1 MYFENNQKYYLNQI
15 ITIQVFFLLFFQ
27 KFYRGYLIRKIINQS
42 KFEFIE
48 ISKQIDKNN
57 IPNFIG
63 LKYQFKNELINQNVH
78 NIEIKNNNNNI
89 NKDELWNE
97 IIVLYKK
104 LKNEIDRKKI
114 NYQIL
119 YLIIKFKF

>member
-119 YLIIKFKF
+119 YLIIKF

>member
-1 MYFENNQKYYLNQI
+1 MYFENNQKYYLKQI
-15 ITIQVFFLLFFQ
+15 ITIQVFFFIFFQ

-119 YLIIKFKF
+119 YLIIKF